1 MFFIHKRKMY
11 PDDRIMYIIKNLE
24 DATMGY
30 HDKLKADIERLRSVM
45 HRLAGEGADYSKILA
60 ASQELDILIVK
71 YYKFTMSVILNT
83 PPLAMPACSGLI
95 KA

>member
-1 MFFIHKRKMY
+1 MKY
-11 PDDRIMYIIKNLE
+11 Y
-24 DATMGY
+24 
-30 HDKLKADIERLRSVM
+30 DKLMAEIERLRSVM
-45 HRLAGEGADYSKILA
+45 HRLNDEGTDYSKVLA